1 MKSGSFIWITRFEN
15 QYQKEESN
23 PFRPV
28 GVKYYS
34 EKDLDTRTASEGEVE
49 NFPNNFG
56 NGNSSYSPGW
66 RQNVGLEF
74 TITLYPFESHFIKV
88 FSLFFVIGYLSQLY
102 KKKTNVDFVM
112 IHTYMWYMT
121 SSFMMWTNINILLF
135 WTIVNENSAIFPE

>member
-1 MKSGSFIWITRFEN
+1 MGGKNVLKLKFHSLSINHSLQEICFKKNKNWIITGLKSESFIWITRFEN

-56 NGNSSYSPGW
+56 NGNSPYSPGW

-88 FSLFFVIGYLSQLY
+88 FSLFFVIGYLSQLC
-102 KKKTNVDFVM
+102 KKKKLM
-112 IHTYMWYMT
+112 
-121 SSFMMWTNINILLF
+121 
-135 WTIVNENSAIFPE
+135 